1 MITVILMSILFIV
14 PVYYCFK
21 LRKFDKTKSDNLSI
35 IIILIPVVN
44 NLIPIETE
52 LKDMIILFMF
62 SLSAVLFRKSY
73 KDIEKKEKLGIL
85 EENNLKE

>member
-1 MITVILMSILFIV
+1 MITVIVMAILFIV
-14 PVYYCFK
+14 SVYYCFK

-44 NLIPIETE
+44 NLLPIETE
-52 LKDMIILFMF
+52 LKDMILLFMF
-62 SLSAVLFRKSY
+62 SLSAVLYRKSY
-73 KDIEKKEKLGIL
+73 KDIEKKEKLCIL